1 MLTPQEIT
9 TGGARLV
16 ANKLKASDQETLLST
31 FRLYLKN
38 RTGFSDLA
46 DRLAAVT
53 DSNDSKTG
61 AKLAAILFQFED
73 AGFSLAELKGGRS
86 GLQSNEVGE
95 FELKIRFALTLLGYS
110 LPEEFSG
117 SVLGGA
123 ENITSGGYFPSLTVK
138 KNPVW

>member
-1 MLTPQEIT
+1 MLTTDEIT
-9 TGGARLV
+9 AGGARLV
-16 ANKLKASDQETLLST
+16 ANKLKLSDQETLIST
-31 FRLYLKN
+31 IRLYLKN
-38 RTGFSDLA
+38 RSGFSDLA

-53 DSNDSKTG
+53 DTNDSKTG
-61 AKLAAILFQFED
+61 AKLAAILIQLEE

-95 FELKIRFALTLLGYS
+95 FELKIRFALSLLGYT

-123 ENITSGGYFPSLTVK
+123 ENISSGGYFPSVTVK
-138 KNPVW
+138 KTPVW